1 MFIRLLILFTSI
13 PIIEIY
19 VLLEAGELIGL
30 WPTIS
35 LIFLTGIAGA
45 YLARTQGSD
54 TAKKIQI
61 ALQNG
66 EMPTEELLDGAMILA
81 GGITLLTPGFV
92 TDLIGFSLLLPVT
105 RTLIKE
111 ITRKWLKRMVE
122 TGQVHIHYR
131 Q

>member
-1 MFIRLLILFTSI
+1 MFIKLIIIFISI

-19 VLLEAGELIGL
+19 VLLEAGEIIGL
-30 WPTIS
+30 WPTIG

-54 TAKKIQI
+54 TARRIQI
-61 ALQNG
+61 ALEQG

-92 TDLIGFSLLLPVT
+92 TDLLGFCLLLPVT
-105 RTLIKE
+105 RSLIKE
-111 ITRKWLKRMVE
+111 FARKWLRKMVNN
-122 TGQVHIHYR
+122 GQVHIHYR
-131 Q
+131 